1 MRANYGAQDLGGPM
15 RASHTDAL
23 LVMATA
29 RRERMGFLTEADVT
43 ALAADPRTRLTQVL
57 VRCGG
62 CRFLCGAQDVAHLI
76 AIITADARDYV
87 RDVSLPA
94 EAR

>member
-1 MRANYGAQDLGGPM
+1 
-15 RASHTDAL
+15 
-23 LVMATA
+23 
-29 RRERMGFLTEADVT
+29 
-43 ALAADPRTRLTQVL
+43 VL